1 MAIVAVSI
9 APAGVGPSMAGY
21 VAEAVRVLERQQ
33 RVHWELG
40 PMFTT
45 LEGDLP
51 DIFELLLEMREA
63 VFAAGAAR
71 VGMVI
76 KTDER
81 RDRPASASEKVARV
95 REALRRDPGGA

>member
-9 APAGVGPSMAGY
+9 APAGVGPSMAEH
-21 VAEAVRVLERQQ
+21 VARALRVLEGQD
-33 RVHWELG
+33 RVTWELG

-45 LEGDLP
+45 LEGDLRE
-51 DIFELLLEMREA
+51 IFDLVVAMQEA
-63 VFAAGAAR
+63 VFEAGAPR

-81 RDRPASASEKVARV
+81 RDRPATAAEKVARV
-95 REALRRDPGGA
+95 RELLGR